1 VSSHAY
7 HHRNTIEGHLVDQGS
22 TGISYKSKKER
33 QHLAADPIVCVDDY
47 DNLDDHN
54 DWGGTNK
61 LFTLLISVVP
71 YMVELKVVMKRSQMS
86 QHAKFSIGTS

>member
-1 VSSHAY
+1 
-7 HHRNTIEGHLVDQGS
+7 
-22 TGISYKSKKER
+22 
-33 QHLAADPIVCVDDY
+33 
-47 DNLDDHN
+47 
-54 DWGGTNK
+54 

>member
-1 VSSHAY
+1 
-7 HHRNTIEGHLVDQGS
+7 
-22 TGISYKSKKER
+22 
-33 QHLAADPIVCVDDY
+33 VDDY